1 MGEKYEKQVYLA
13 MLAEQCSRY
22 EDMMSFLEDMVKTKT
37 EDLSSDERN
46 LLSIA
51 YKNTISLDRQA
62 IRTLLAYE
70 SKEAKKAE
78 SPYLEYIREYKT
90 KVQKE
95 LEDLCNKINQ
105 TIDSSLLPKATTDEA
120 KVFYHKMK
128 GDYDR
133 YIAENVDGDIK
144 KKYSDLGLAAYNA
157 ALEAAKSIDYKNPIK
172 LGLALN
178 LSVFYYEVVGNKEQA
193 CKLAQE
199 TLDKSREALTGADE
213 EEDEVKDAMSIVN
226 LLQENLSMWNSETDD
241 A

>member
-1 MGEKYEKQVYLA
+1 MAEKFEKQIYLA

-22 EDMMSFLEDMVKTKT
+22 EDMMNFLEDMVQKKSS
-37 EDLSSDERN
+37 DLSSDERN

-51 YKNTISLDRQA
+51 YKNTISQDRQA

-70 SKEAKKAE
+70 SKEAKKNE
-78 SPYLEYIREYKT
+78 SPYLEFIREYKT

-95 LEDLCNKINQ
+95 LEQLCNRINK
-105 TIDSSLLPKATTDEA
+105 TIDTHLLPKADSSEA

-128 GDYDR
+128 GYYDR

-157 ALEAAKSIDYKNPIK
+157 ALEASKDIDYKNPIK

-178 LSVFYYEVVGNKEQA
+178 LSVFYYEVVANKEEA
-193 CKLAQE
+193 CKLAKE
-199 TLDKSREALTGADE
+199 TLDKAKDALSNVDEDDDEA
-213 EEDEVKDAMSIVN
+213 KDAMSIVN
-226 LLQENLSMWNSETDD
+226 LLQENLDMWNSEDD
-241 A
+241 D